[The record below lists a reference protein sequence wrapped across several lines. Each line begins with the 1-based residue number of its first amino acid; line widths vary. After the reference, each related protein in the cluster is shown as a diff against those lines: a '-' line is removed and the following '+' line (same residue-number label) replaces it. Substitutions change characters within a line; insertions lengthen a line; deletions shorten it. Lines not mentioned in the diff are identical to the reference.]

1 MKIQADK
8 MRYRIMSILMIIT
21 MFTTLLTGCGSGTG
35 ETKENGSGAGTGEP
49 KTTEDAAPAA
59 EKSSEEDKE
68 GAKALSAEGAEEKYA
83 DIADAPSFKLGFIHT
98 SFSDQLGTM
107 YQKYAE
113 YAASQLGCEIIF
125 AEASDADAR
134 MGALENMIEM
144 GCQGVIA
151 SNVSEPML
159 HACEESQIYLIM
171 VGNSI
176 ADESLQQT
184 AYENK
189 YYIGSVL
196 VDNYEVG
203 YSMAQALYEQ
213 GCRNVAYLTYPAGK
227 VTTFDERRDGIE
239 GFIEE
244 HQDMKVATVYSGTDM
259 VGGAEQ
265 VLASYSDIDGLMSV
279 MHNTAIASAIFS
291 FGLAGQIKY
300 GGVDIQEGTD
310 ELLKEGTMAYVAGG
324 AFPNAEICVAML
336 YNYLTGFEL
345 WEDSRELLKRPLVE
359 LESEEDYQDYM
370 YYMEG
375 DVPVYSGD
383 ELKDICGYFNPDV
396 TWEDVVALAQSSSLE
411 DVKARHGDLLE
422 K

>member
-1 MKIQADK
+1 MKNQANK
-8 MRYRIMSILMIIT
+8 MRYRIMSILMIVT
-21 MFTTLLTGCGSGTG
+21 LMTTLLTGCGSGAGDQTNAGNSTG
-35 ETKENGSGAGTGEP
+35 SVEP
-49 KTTEDAAPAA
+49 KNTAEATSAPD
-59 EKSSEEDKE
+59 KSSEKD
-68 GAKALSAEGAEEKYA
+68 ANTLSAEGAEGKYA
-83 DIADAPSFKLGFIHT
+83 DITDAPSFKLGFIHS

-113 YAASQLGCEIIF
+113 YAAAQLGCEIIF
-125 AEASDADAR
+125 AEATEADTR

-144 GCQGVIA
+144 GCQGIIA
-151 SNVSEPML
+151 SNLSEPML
-159 HACEESQIYLIM
+159 HACEESQTYLVM

-176 ADESLQQT
+176 ADESLKQT
-184 AYENK
+184 AHENK

-213 GCRNVAYLTYPAGK
+213 GCRNVAYLTYPAGR
-227 VTTFDERRDGIE
+227 VTTFDERKDGIE
-239 GFIEE
+239 GFIKE
-244 HQDMKVATVYSGTDM
+244 HSDMEVATVYSGTDL

-291 FGLAGQIKY
+291 FGLTGQIKY
-300 GGVDIQEGTD
+300 GGIDIQEGTD

-345 WEDSRELLKRPLVE
+345 WEDSREMLKRPLVE
-359 LESEEDYQDYM
+359 LESVEDYQDYM
-370 YYMEG
+370 YYIEG

-396 TWEDVVALAQSSSLE
+396 TWEDVVALTQSSSLE
-411 DVKARHGDLLE
+411 DVKTRHANLLE